1 MSPEPPSSSGLP
13 PRGRPALSDL
23 SRETTEGDLWNL
35 DDEIADGTT
44 PKPILSPQPRRS
56 ASSVPAAPAPDGG
69 PAPERLETRERP
81 APRVDPLERKHA
93 LPPAADEMGDL
104 DEDTASIAEPALQVI
119 PEDEPAAP
127 PATTLLSLD
136 PPADPSSVPA
146 AAEPETAA
154 PRPNQRRSEPAAK
167 AQAAAIRSVPR
178 LNRREVL
185 GIAAF
190 AFSLLLIAIW
200 VLSRVF
206 SAFEFESE
214 FVKGPNFPV
223 TGQQLTLATAETYW
237 REPVRG
243 GEARDFARRDVTMIP
258 VLEIT
263 LDPAKSGSGALLV
276 IFRNSE
282 GEPVGDSI
290 RRSFSGGRF
299 DASNDPTIAFPST
312 DGFIA
317 AADFNAYRSGK
328 GKIWKADIFEG
339 PSVDAPA
346 DRFQPLA
353 SLPVLPKIR

>member
-35 DDEIADGTT
+35 DDELADGAT

-56 ASSVPAAPAPDGG
+56 AGSVPAVPAPDAA

-81 APRVDPLERKHA
+81 APRDPLERKHA
-93 LPPAADEMGDL
+93 PPPAADEMGDL
-104 DEDTASIAEPALQVI
+104 EEATASVAEPALRVI
-119 PEDEPAAP
+119 PEEQPAAP
-127 PATTLLSLD
+127 PAEAPLSLD
-136 PPADPSSVPA
+136 KPAGPSSLPA

-154 PRPNQRRSEPAAK
+154 PRPNQRRPEIAAK
-167 AQAAAIRSVPR
+167 AQAAAIPSLPR

-206 SAFEFESE
+206 SAFEFRSE
-214 FVKGPNFPV
+214 FVKGPDFPV
-223 TGQQLTLATAETYW
+223 TGQHLTLAAADTYW
-237 REPVRG
+237 REPVRS
-243 GEARDFARRDVTMIP
+243 GETRDFARREVTMIP
-258 VLEIT
+258 VLELS
-263 LDPAKSGSGALLV
+263 LDPAKSANGALLV

-299 DASNDPTIAFPST
+299 DASGDPTIAFPST

-328 GKIWKADIFEG
+328 GKIWMADILEG

-353 SLPVLPKIR
+353 SLPVIPKLR